1 MTSNEL
7 ARVTVIVPSYNPDEK
22 LKQVVEGLV
31 SVGFSDI
38 LIINDGSKE
47 ECLCRFQEAS
57 KAGIGSVTVL
67 THEMNKGKGAGLKT
81 AFRFIAENRKD
92 SIGCVA
98 VDGDNQHRPEDAL
111 RCAEEMAEKQTFV
124 LGVRNFDLPQVPP
137 RSKFG
142 NKLTSFVFKTG
153 VGLNISDTQTGLR
166 AFPAK
171 YYGIFTETRGDR
183 YEYEINQL
191 LDLKANGIPF
201 SEVEIETVYI
211 EENQTSHFHPVRD
224 SIRIY
229 SQIFRFM
236 MSSVISWIV
245 DIGLFRIF
253 LAVFAF
259 IGNAAAKTTVSTAL
273 ARVISSVV
281 NFVLNKKMVFRN
293 GDGVGKTLLRYYCLA
308 VPQFLVS
315 ALLVSGI
322 DKLIGAGN
330 DWITTLIKIV
340 VDTVLYFISYGIQR
354 NWVFAKKTEE

>member
-1 MTSNEL
+1 MTANDL
-7 ARVTVIVPSYNPDEK
+7 KRVTVIVPSYNPDEK
-22 LKQVVEGLV
+22 LKQVVEGLI

-38 LIINDGSKE
+38 LIVNDGSKD
-47 ECLCRFQEAS
+47 ECVGRFAEAAE
-57 KAGIGSVTVL
+57 AGEGKVTVL
-67 THEMNKGKGAGLKT
+67 THEVNRGKGAGLKT
-81 AFRFIAENRKD
+81 AFRYLAENRKD
-92 SIGCVA
+92 GLGCVA

-111 RCAEEMAEKQTFV
+111 KCAAVMAEKQTFV

-137 RSKFG
+137 RSRFG

-171 YYGIFTETRGDR
+171 YYGVFSETRGDR

-201 SEVEIETVYI
+201 TEVEIETVYI
-211 EENQTSHFHPVRD
+211 EENQTSHFHPIRD
-224 SIRIY
+224 SVRIY

-236 MSSVISWIV
+236 ASSIISWIV

-253 LAVFAF
+253 LAVFGF
-259 IGNAAAKTTVSTAL
+259 LGKAAAKTTVSTAL

-281 NFVLNKKMVFRN
+281 NFALNKKMVFRN
-293 GDGVGKTLLRYYCLA
+293 ADNVGKTLLRYYCLA
-308 VPQFLVS
+308 VPQFLLS

-322 DKLIGAGN
+322 DKMIGAGN

-354 NWVFAKKTEE
+354 SWVFAEAKKE

>member
-1 MTSNEL
+1 MTANDL
-7 ARVTVIVPSYNPDEK
+7 KRVTVIVPSYNPDEK
-22 LKQVVEGLV
+22 LKQVVEGLI

-38 LIINDGSKE
+38 LIVNDGSKE
-47 ECLCRFQEAS
+47 DCVGRFAEAAES
-57 KAGIGSVTVL
+57 GEGKVTVL
-67 THEMNKGKGAGLKT
+67 THEVNRGKGAGLKT
-81 AFRFIAENRKD
+81 AFRYLAENRKD
-92 SIGCVA
+92 GIGCVA

-111 RCAEEMAEKQTFV
+111 KCAAEMAEKQTFV

-171 YYGIFTETRGDR
+171 YYGVFSETRGDR

-201 SEVEIETVYI
+201 TEVEIETVYI
-211 EENQTSHFHPVRD
+211 EENQTSHFHPIRD
-224 SIRIY
+224 SVRIY

-236 MSSVISWIV
+236 ASSIISWIV
-245 DIGLFRIF
+245 DIGLFRVF
-253 LAVFAF
+253 LAVFGF
-259 IGNAAAKTTVSTAL
+259 LGNAAAKTTVSTAL

-281 NFVLNKKMVFRN
+281 NFALNKKMVFRN
-293 GDGVGKTLLRYYCLA
+293 ADNVGKTLFRYYCLA
-308 VPQFLVS
+308 IPQFLLS

-322 DKLIGAGN
+322 DRLIGAGN

-340 VDTVLYFISYGIQR
+340 VDTVLYFVSYGIQR
-354 NWVFAKKTEE
+354 NWVFANKTKE